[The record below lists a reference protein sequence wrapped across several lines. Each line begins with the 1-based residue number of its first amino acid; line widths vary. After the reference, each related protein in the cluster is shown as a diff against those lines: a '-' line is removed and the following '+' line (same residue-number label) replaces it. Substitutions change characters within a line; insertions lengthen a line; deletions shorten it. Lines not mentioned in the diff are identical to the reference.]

1 MRDHRRPLVA
11 AIAALLLSAVATHV
25 AAQSKPINYPTK
37 PIRLIAGV
45 FASPTDTIARQ
56 LAQRMS
62 ENWGQPVI
70 VENRAGA
77 GGIVAAN
84 ILAKATP
91 DGYTLLLIS
100 AQFVISAAL
109 HDKLPFDPYKDF
121 AGVTQIGF
129 STSALYVNPSLGVKN
144 LKDFIALARAKP
156 GGLMF
161 ASGGGGSSTHL
172 NAERF
177 NFAAGIK
184 ATHVAF
190 KGTPDS
196 LLEVLAG
203 RVHYCIVGL
212 GPGLSMIRDGRLL
225 ALAVSTPNRSSLL
238 PDVPAIPEVVPGFG
252 RDGSHHLLAPAGTPK
267 AVLDKISKEV
277 ARIFSLPEMKKW
289 ADANAFHPGPTTPE
303 EHDKIIREQI
313 KIFTDIGIR
322 VGLRK

>member
-1 MRDHRRPLVA
+1 MSGVVA
-11 AIAALLLSAVATHV
+11 IGLAALTT
-25 AAQSKPINYPTK
+25 AALPQSKPVNYPTK

-56 LAQRMS
+56 LAPRMS
-62 ENWGQPVI
+62 ESWGQPVI

-129 STSALYVNPSLGVKN
+129 STSALYVNPSLGVKT
-144 LKDFIALARAKP
+144 LKDFITLARSKP
-156 GGLMF
+156 GGLLF
-161 ASGGGGSSTHL
+161 STGGGGSSTHL

-177 NFAAGIK
+177 NYAAGIK

-190 KGTPDS
+190 KGTPDA

-203 RVHYCIVGL
+203 RTHYCIVGL
-212 GPGLSMIRDGRLL
+212 GPGLPMIRDGRLI
-225 ALAVSTPNRSSLL
+225 ALAVSTPNRSPLL

-252 RDGSHHLLAPAGTPK
+252 RDGSHHLIAPAGTPK
-267 AVLDKISKEV
+267 SVLDKISKEV

-289 ADANAFHPGPTTPE
+289 ADANAFHPGPTTPD
-303 EHDKIIREQI
+303 EHDKLIREQI
-313 KIFTDIGIR
+313 KIFTEIGTR